1 MADRPGRPT
10 EDDTKTSD
18 ASPAPAGQEDAAKPA
33 AAPKAAN
40 EGDATNP
47 QTGRAAADTEEKPE
61 PTGADRPTTP
71 ADADTAKPASAPSAA
86 KPAAASSAAEPA
98 EEPGGDDADAAEP
111 AAEPTAEP
119 TTDWEARATAA
130 EKELADLKLKVAA
143 QNAAAG
149 AGLPPEAAQ
158 FLRGDND
165 EEIKAAAETL
175 ASLIAPTSPLDR
187 NPSPRG
193 QEPDDRPDLATIGA
207 RLFRN

>member
-1 MADRPGRPT
+1 MADRPGRPE

-18 ASPAPAGQEDAAKPA
+18 ASPVPAGQEDAAKPA
-33 AAPKAAN
+33 AAPEAAN

-47 QTGRAAADTEEKPE
+47 QTDRAAADTEEKPE
-61 PTGADRPTTP
+61 PASSDKP
-71 ADADTAKPASAPSAA
+71 AEDAKPADDAPATPAEADSKPETPTADTPDSADTD
-86 KPAAASSAAEPA
+86 EPA
-98 EEPGGDDADAAEP
+98 V
-111 AAEPTAEP
+111 
-119 TTDWEARATAA
+119 DWQARATAA
-130 EKELADLKLKVAA
+130 EKELADLKLKVSA
-143 QNAAAG
+143 QNAAAE

-175 ASLIAPTSPLDR
+175 ASLITPSSPLDR
-187 NPSPRG
+187 NPTPRG

>member
-1 MADRPGRPT
+1 MADRPGRPE

-18 ASPAPAGQEDAAKPA
+18 ASPAPAGQEDAANAA

-47 QTGRAAADTEEKPE
+47 QTDRANADTEEKPE
-61 PTGADRPTTP
+61 PTGADKPATP
-71 ADADTAKPASAPSAA
+71 ADADTDKPATAPS
-86 KPAAASSAAEPA
+86 SAES
-98 EEPGGDDADAAEP
+98 AEP
-111 AAEPTAEP
+111 AADNAPADEA

-143 QNAAAG
+143 QNAAAE

-165 EEIKAAAETL
+165 EEVKAAAETL
-175 ASLIAPTSPLDR
+175 ASIIAPTSPLDR
-187 NPSPRG
+187 NPTPRG

>member
-1 MADRPGRPT
+1 MADRPGRPE

-18 ASPAPAGQEDAAKPA
+18 ASPVPAGQEDAAKPA

-40 EGDATNP
+40 ESDATNP
-47 QTGRAAADTEEKPE
+47 QTDRAAADTEEKPE
-61 PTGADRPTTP
+61 PTGSDKPASP
-71 ADADTAKPASAPSAA
+71 ADADTAEPATAPS
-86 KPAAASSAAEPA
+86 PAEPA
-98 EEPGGDDADAAEP
+98 EEPDTGEAPEVAEP
-111 AAEPTAEP
+111 SV
-119 TTDWEARATAA
+119 DWEARATAA
-130 EKELADLKLKVAA
+130 EKELADLKLKVSA
-143 QNAAAG
+143 QNAAAE

-158 FLRGDND
+158 FLRGAND

-187 NPSPRG
+187 NPVPRG

>member
-1 MADRPGRPT
+1 MADRPGRPE

-18 ASPAPAGQEDAAKPA
+18 ASPVPAGQEDAAKPA
-33 AAPKAAN
+33 AAPQTAN
-40 EGDATNP
+40 ESDATNP
-47 QTGRAAADTEEKPE
+47 QTDRAAADTEEKPE
-61 PTGADRPTTP
+61 PSSSSRATPP
-71 ADADTAKPASAPSAA
+71 ADATPDEPPAAPSAA
-86 KPAAASSAAEPA
+86 TPDAPDDKPATPA
-98 EEPGGDDADAAEP
+98 EDAADTAATDEP
-111 AAEPTAEP
+111 SI
-119 TTDWEARATAA
+119 DWKARAVAA
-130 EKELADLKLKVAA
+130 EKGLADLKLKISA
-143 QNAAAG
+143 QNAAAE

-187 NPSPRG
+187 NPVPRG

>member
-1 MADRPGRPT
+1 MADSPGRPT

-18 ASPAPAGQEDAAKPA
+18 ASPTPAGQEDAAKPA

-47 QTGRAAADTEEKPE
+47 QTDRAAADTEEKPE
-61 PTGADRPTTP
+61 PTGADKPSTP
-71 ADADTAKPASAPSAA
+71 ADADTDEKP
-86 KPAAASSAAEPA
+86 AEPA
-98 EEPGGDDADAAEP
+98 EPSEPAEP
-111 AAEPTAEP
+111 AEPAEPSEPAEP
-119 TTDWEARATAA
+119 AEPSEPATDWEARATAA

-143 QNAAAG
+143 QNAATE

-165 EEIKAAAETL
+165 EEIRAAAETL

>member
-1 MADRPGRPT
+1 MADRPGRPK

-18 ASPAPAGQEDAAKPA
+18 ASPVPAGQEDAAKPA

-47 QTGRAAADTEEKPE
+47 QTDRAAADTEEKPE
-61 PTGADRPTTP
+61 PSGSGEPASPAGAAP
-71 ADADTAKPASAPSAA
+71 AKPATPTSAPSADTA
-86 KPAAASSAAEPA
+86 DSEPDVPAEDANDTAAADEPA
-98 EEPGGDDADAAEP
+98 V
-111 AAEPTAEP
+111 
-119 TTDWEARATAA
+119 DWEARANAA

-143 QNAAAG
+143 QNAAAE

-175 ASLIAPTSPLDR
+175 ASLITPASPLDR

-193 QEPDDRPDLATIGA
+193 QEPADRPDLATIGA

>member
-1 MADRPGRPT
+1 MADRPGRPE

-18 ASPAPAGQEDAAKPA
+18 ALPVPAGQEDAAKPA

-47 QTGRAAADTEEKPE
+47 QTDRAAADTEEKPE
-61 PTGADRPTTP
+61 PAGSDKPAEP
-71 ADADTAKPASAPSAA
+71 ADKPAEPAKPADTAPASPAGEDNSKPEAPSTDT
-86 KPAAASSAAEPA
+86 PDSADTDEPA
-98 EEPGGDDADAAEP
+98 V
-111 AAEPTAEP
+111 
-119 TTDWEARATAA
+119 DWQARAAAA
-130 EKELADLKLKVAA
+130 EKELADLKLKVSA
-143 QNAAAG
+143 QNAAAE

-175 ASLIAPTSPLDR
+175 ASLISPASPLDR
-187 NPSPRG
+187 NPVPRG
-193 QEPDDRPDLATIGA
+193 QEPADRPDLATIGA

>member
-47 QTGRAAADTEEKPE
+47 QTDRADADTEEKPE
-61 PTGADRPTTP
+61 PTGADKAATP
-71 ADADTAKPASAPSAA
+71 ADTGADKAATPADTGADKATTAPS
-86 KPAAASSAAEPA
+86 PAEPA
-98 EEPGGDDADAAEP
+98 EEPVADNAAAADA
-111 AAEPTAEP
+111 TV
-119 TTDWEARATAA
+119 DWEARATAA

-143 QNAAAG
+143 QNAAAE

-175 ASLIAPTSPLDR
+175 ASLITPTSPLDR
-187 NPSPRG
+187 NPTPRG

>member
-1 MADRPGRPT
+1 MADRPGRPE

-47 QTGRAAADTEEKPE
+47 QTDRADADTEEKPE
-61 PTGADRPTTP
+61 PTGADKATTP
-71 ADADTAKPASAPSAA
+71 ADTAADKPATPPS
-86 KPAAASSAAEPA
+86 PDEPDEPA
-98 EEPGGDDADAAEP
+98 EEPAADNTAPADAD
-111 AAEPTAEP
+111 
-119 TTDWEARATAA
+119 TDWEARATAA

-143 QNAAAG
+143 QNAAAE

-187 NPSPRG
+187 NPTPRG

>member
-1 MADRPGRPT
+1 MADRPGRPQ

-18 ASPAPAGQEDAAKPA
+18 ASPVPAGQEDAAKPA
-33 AAPKAAN
+33 ATPKAAN
-40 EGDATNP
+40 ESDATNP
-47 QTGRAAADTEEKPE
+47 QTDRAAADTEEKPE
-61 PTGADRPTTP
+61 PTGAD
-71 ADADTAKPASAPSAA
+71 KPATPTDAGAD
-86 KPAAASSAAEPA
+86 KPATPPTADSPAEPVDK
-98 EEPGGDDADAAEP
+98 PSGDAAEP
-111 AAEPTAEP
+111 STGDADAEPSV
-119 TTDWEARATAA
+119 DWEARATAA

-143 QNAAAG
+143 QNAAAE

-187 NPSPRG
+187 NPVPRG

>member
-1 MADRPGRPT
+1 MADRPGRPV

-33 AAPKAAN
+33 AAPEAAN

-47 QTGRAAADTEEKPE
+47 QTDRAAAVTEEKPE
-61 PTGADRPTTP
+61 KAGPAEPPAAKPATP
-71 ADADTAKPASAPSAA
+71 ADAAAEQAGDRANDQDAAEAPVE
-86 KPAAASSAAEPA
+86 AAEPA
-98 EEPGGDDADAAEP
+98 I
-111 AAEPTAEP
+111 
-119 TTDWEARATAA
+119 DWEGRATAA
-130 EKELADLKLKVAA
+130 EKELADLKLKLAA
-143 QNAAAG
+143 QSAAAE
-149 AGLPPEAAQ
+149 AGLPPEASQ

-187 NPSPRG
+187 NPVPRG

>member
-1 MADRPGRPT
+1 MADRPGRPK

-18 ASPAPAGQEDAAKPA
+18 ASPTPAGQEDAAKPA

-47 QTGRAAADTEEKPE
+47 QTDRAAADTEEKPE
-61 PTGADRPTTP
+61 PTGAGKPTTP
-71 ADADTAKPASAPSAA
+71 ADADTDKPATAPS
-86 KPAAASSAAEPA
+86 PAEPA
-98 EEPGGDDADAAEP
+98 EPAEQPDADEA
-111 AAEPTAEP
+111 

-143 QNAAAG
+143 QNAAAE

-175 ASLIAPTSPLDR
+175 ASLIAPSSPLDR

>member
-1 MADRPGRPT
+1 MADRPGRPE

-18 ASPAPAGQEDAAKPA
+18 ASPVPAGQEDAAKPA

-47 QTGRAAADTEEKPE
+47 QTDRAAADTEEKPE
-61 PTGADRPTTP
+61 PTGSDKP
-71 ADADTAKPASAPSAA
+71 ASPAAADTAKPATAPS
-86 KPAAASSAAEPA
+86 PAEPA
-98 EEPGGDDADAAEP
+98 EPAEKPEADDADEAPEAAEP
-111 AAEPTAEP
+111 SV
-119 TTDWEARATAA
+119 DWEARATAA

-143 QNAAAG
+143 QNAATE

-187 NPSPRG
+187 NPVPRG

>member
-1 MADRPGRPT
+1 MADRPGRPQ

-18 ASPAPAGQEDAAKPA
+18 ASPVPAGQEDAAKPA
-33 AAPKAAN
+33 AAPAAAN
-40 EGDATNP
+40 ESDATNP
-47 QTGRAAADTEEKPE
+47 QTDRAAADTEEKPE
-61 PTGADRPTTP
+61 PAGSDKPAPP
-71 ADADTAKPASAPSAA
+71 ADADS
-86 KPAAASSAAEPA
+86 
-98 EEPGGDDADAAEP
+98 AEP
-111 AAEPTAEP
+111 AAADETDRAAADTEEKPEAPATTPSTDADEPAI
-119 TTDWEARATAA
+119 DWEARANSA
-130 EKELADLKLKVAA
+130 EKELADLKLKVTA
-143 QNAAAG
+143 QNAAAE

-175 ASLIAPTSPLDR
+175 ASLITPSSPLDR

>member
-1 MADRPGRPT
+1 MADRPGRPE

-18 ASPAPAGQEDAAKPA
+18 ASPVPAGQEDAAKPA

-40 EGDATNP
+40 ESDATNP
-47 QTGRAAADTEEKPE
+47 QTDRAAADTEEKPE
-61 PTGADRPTTP
+61 PTGSDKPASP
-71 ADADTAKPASAPSAA
+71 ADADTAKPASAPS
-86 KPAAASSAAEPA
+86 PTTPA
-98 EEPGGDDADAAEP
+98 EEPEADDEDRSPEAP
-111 AAEPTAEP
+111 GTAEP
-119 TTDWEARATAA
+119 GVDWEARATAA

-143 QNAAAG
+143 QNAAAE

-187 NPSPRG
+187 NPVPRG

>member
-1 MADRPGRPT
+1 MADRPGRPK

-18 ASPAPAGQEDAAKPA
+18 ASPVPAGQEDAAKPA

-40 EGDATNP
+40 ESDATNP
-47 QTGRAAADTEEKPE
+47 QTDRAAADTEEKPE
-61 PTGADRPTTP
+61 PTGSDEPTRA
-71 ADADTAKPASAPSAA
+71 ADADTAKPATTPSPAVPADKPEAA
-86 KPAAASSAAEPA
+86 
-98 EEPGGDDADAAEP
+98 DADEAPEADK
-111 AAEPTAEP
+111 ATADALDTAEP
-119 TTDWEARATAA
+119 SVDWEARATAA

-143 QNAAAG
+143 QNAATE
-149 AGLPPEAAQ
+149 AGLPPEAGQ

-187 NPSPRG
+187 NPVPRG

>member
-1 MADRPGRPT
+1 MADRPGRPK

-18 ASPAPAGQEDAAKPA
+18 ASPVPAGQEDAAKPA
-33 AAPKAAN
+33 AAPQAAN

-47 QTGRAAADTEEKPE
+47 QTDRADADTEEKPE
-61 PTGADRPTTP
+61 PAGADKPATP
-71 ADADTAKPASAPSAA
+71 ADADTDKPATAPS
-86 KPAAASSAAEPA
+86 PAEPTEPAEPA
-98 EEPGGDDADAAEP
+98 EP
-111 AAEPTAEP
+111 AADSTPDAEAA
-119 TTDWEARATAA
+119 TDWEARATAA
-130 EKELADLKLKVAA
+130 EKELADLKLKVAT
-143 QNAAAG
+143 QNAAAE

-187 NPSPRG
+187 NPTPRG
-193 QEPDDRPDLATIGA
+193 QEPDDRPNLATIGA

>member
-1 MADRPGRPT
+1 MADRPGRPK
-10 EDDTKTSD
+10 EDDPKTSD
-18 ASPAPAGQEDAAKPA
+18 ASPVPAGQEDAAKPA
-33 AAPKAAN
+33 AAPQAAN

-47 QTGRAAADTEEKPE
+47 QTDRAAADTEEKPE
-61 PTGADRPTTP
+61 STNANEPATPEPTNANEPATPEPAAAADEAGSKPGTP
-71 ADADTAKPASAPSAA
+71 DVAAPDDADTDEPSV
-86 KPAAASSAAEPA
+86 
-98 EEPGGDDADAAEP
+98 
-111 AAEPTAEP
+111 
-119 TTDWEARATAA
+119 DWEARANAA

-143 QNAAAG
+143 QNAAAE

-175 ASLIAPTSPLDR
+175 ASLITPASPLDR
-187 NPSPRG
+187 NPVPRG

>member
-1 MADRPGRPT
+1 MADRPGRPQ

-18 ASPAPAGQEDAAKPA
+18 ASPVPAGQEDAAKPA
-33 AAPKAAN
+33 AAPQAAN

-47 QTGRAAADTEEKPE
+47 QTDRAAADTEEKPE
-61 PTGADRPTTP
+61 PAN
-71 ADADTAKPASAPSAA
+71 AN
-86 KPAAASSAAEPA
+86 KPAAP
-98 EEPGGDDADAAEP
+98 EP
-111 AAEPTAEP
+111 AATADEAGSKPDTPDVTAPDDTDTDEPSV
-119 TTDWEARATAA
+119 DWEARANAA

-143 QNAAAG
+143 QNAAAE

-175 ASLIAPTSPLDR
+175 ASLITPTSPLDR
-187 NPSPRG
+187 NPVPRG

>member
-1 MADRPGRPT
+1 MADRPGRPE

-18 ASPAPAGQEDAAKPA
+18 ASPVPAGQEDAAKPA
-33 AAPKAAN
+33 ASPKAAN

-47 QTGRAAADTEEKPE
+47 QTDRADADTEEKPE
-61 PTGADRPTTP
+61 PTGADKPATP
-71 ADADTAKPASAPSAA
+71 ADVDTDRPATAP
-86 KPAAASSAAEPA
+86 SAAEPA
-98 EEPGGDDADAAEP
+98 EPAEKP
-111 AAEPTAEP
+111 AADNAAADEAA
-119 TTDWEARATAA
+119 TDWEARATAA
-130 EKELADLKLKVAA
+130 EKELADLKVKVAA
-143 QNAAAG
+143 QNAAAE

-175 ASLIAPTSPLDR
+175 ASLVAPTSPLDR

>member
-1 MADRPGRPT
+1 MADRPGRPE

-18 ASPAPAGQEDAAKPA
+18 TSPAPAGQEGAAKPA

-47 QTGRAAADTEEKPE
+47 QTDRAAADTEEKPE
-61 PTGADRPTTP
+61 PTGEDKPTAP
-71 ADADTAKPASAPSAA
+71 ADADTAEPATAPS
-86 KPAAASSAAEPA
+86 PAAPAEPA
-98 EEPGGDDADAAEP
+98 EKPVADDAP
-111 AAEPTAEP
+111 AGEA

-143 QNAAAG
+143 QNAATE

>member
-1 MADRPGRPT
+1 MADRPGRPV

-18 ASPAPAGQEDAAKPA
+18 TSPAPAGQEDAAKPA
-33 AAPKAAN
+33 AAPRAAN

-47 QTGRAAADTEEKPE
+47 QTDRAAADTEEKPE
-61 PTGADRPTTP
+61 PTGAD
-71 ADADTAKPASAPSAA
+71 
-86 KPAAASSAAEPA
+86 KPAAP
-98 EEPGGDDADAAEP
+98 ADAAEP
-111 AAEPTAEP
+111 ASTPSPAEGADTEKADAEGAD
-119 TTDWEARATAA
+119 TEEADAGTDWEARATAA

-143 QNAAAG
+143 QNAAAE

-175 ASLIAPTSPLDR
+175 ASLITPSSPLDR
-187 NPSPRG
+187 NPVPRG

>member
-1 MADRPGRPT
+1 MADRPGRPE

-18 ASPAPAGQEDAAKPA
+18 ASPVPAGQEDAAKPA
-33 AAPKAAN
+33 ATPKAAN

-47 QTGRAAADTEEKPE
+47 QTDRAAADTEEKPE
-61 PTGADRPTTP
+61 PTGSDKPASP
-71 ADADTAKPASAPSAA
+71 ADADTAEPATTPS
-86 KPAAASSAAEPA
+86 PAEPA
-98 EEPGGDDADAAEP
+98 DKPEVAAAGKAPEADEPATPAEPGV
-111 AAEPTAEP
+111 
-119 TTDWEARATAA
+119 DWEARATAA

-143 QNAAAG
+143 QNAAAE

-187 NPSPRG
+187 NPVPRG

>member
-1 MADRPGRPT
+1 MADRPGRPQ

-18 ASPAPAGQEDAAKPA
+18 ASPVPAGQDAAAKPA

-40 EGDATNP
+40 ESDATNP
-47 QTGRAAADTEEKPE
+47 QTDRAAADTEEKPE
-61 PTGADRPTTP
+61 PSGLDKPDAPAGADEDKPDTPTP
-71 ADADTAKPASAPSAA
+71 APAADEDDSKPDTPGAAPSDDTDTD
-86 KPAAASSAAEPA
+86 EPSI
-98 EEPGGDDADAAEP
+98 
-111 AAEPTAEP
+111 
-119 TTDWEARATAA
+119 DWEARATAA
-130 EKELADLKLKVAA
+130 EKELSDLKLKVAA
-143 QNAAAG
+143 QSAAAD

-175 ASLIAPTSPLDR
+175 ASLIAPTSPLNR
-187 NPSPRG
+187 NPVPRG

>member
-1 MADRPGRPT
+1 MADRPGRPR

-18 ASPAPAGQEDAAKPA
+18 ASPVPAGQEAAAKPA

-40 EGDATNP
+40 ESDATNP
-47 QTGRAAADTEEKPE
+47 QTDRAAADTEEKPE
-61 PTGADRPTTP
+61 PTGSDEP
-71 ADADTAKPASAPSAA
+71 ASTSDADTAKPATTPSPAEPADKSEAADEDETPKADAPAE
-86 KPAAASSAAEPA
+86 AAEPSV
-98 EEPGGDDADAAEP
+98 
-111 AAEPTAEP
+111 
-119 TTDWEARATAA
+119 DWEARAAAA

-143 QNAAAG
+143 QNAATE

-158 FLRGDND
+158 FLHGDND

-187 NPSPRG
+187 NPVPRG

>member
-1 MADRPGRPT
+1 MADRPGRPQ

-18 ASPAPAGQEDAAKPA
+18 ASPVPAGQEDAAKPA

-47 QTGRAAADTEEKPE
+47 QTDRAAADTEEEPE
-61 PTGADRPTTP
+61 PSSSDEPTAPADKPAETGKPANSTP
-71 ADADTAKPASAPSAA
+71 AT
-86 KPAAASSAAEPA
+86 
-98 EEPGGDDADAAEP
+98 P
-111 AAEPTAEP
+111 AAEADSKPEAPTAATPDIADTDEP
-119 TTDWEARATAA
+119 TIDWQSRATAA
-130 EKELADLKLKVAA
+130 EKELADLKLKVSA
-143 QNAAAG
+143 QNAAAE

-187 NPSPRG
+187 NPVPRG

>member
-1 MADRPGRPT
+1 MADRPGRPE
-10 EDDTKTSD
+10 EDDTKTSN
-18 ASPAPAGQEDAAKPA
+18 ASPVPAGQEDAAKPA

-47 QTGRAAADTEEKPE
+47 QTDRAAADTEEKPE
-61 PTGADRPTTP
+61 PTGSDKP
-71 ADADTAKPASAPSAA
+71 ASPAAADTAKPATAPS
-86 KPAAASSAAEPA
+86 PAEPA
-98 EEPGGDDADAAEP
+98 EPAEKPEADDADEAPEAAEP
-111 AAEPTAEP
+111 SV
-119 TTDWEARATAA
+119 DWEARATAA

-143 QNAAAG
+143 QNAATE

-187 NPSPRG
+187 NPVPRG

>member
-1 MADRPGRPT
+1 MADRPGRPI

-18 ASPAPAGQEDAAKPA
+18 ASPVPAGQEDAAKPA

-47 QTGRAAADTEEKPE
+47 QTDRAAADTEEKPE
-61 PTGADRPTTP
+61 PTGADKPATP
-71 ADADTAKPASAPSAA
+71 AGAG
-86 KPAAASSAAEPA
+86 AAEPA
-98 EEPGGDDADAAEP
+98 STPSPAEKADTEGAATEEEAPEQAE
-111 AAEPTAEP
+111 AG
-119 TTDWEARATAA
+119 TDWEARATAA
-130 EKELADLKLKVAA
+130 ERELADLKLKVAA
-143 QNAAAG
+143 QNAAAE

-175 ASLIAPTSPLDR
+175 ASLISPTSPLDR
-187 NPSPRG
+187 NPVPRG